1 MISRFI
7 IEVLN
12 VGVHTYSN
20 EYKKLVKKGAKSSKN
35 KLMGLSGILKQ
46 ANEYRKLVGVI

>member
-1 MISRFI
+1 MKLWGI
-7 IEVLN
+7 LN